1 MPKDVRFGL
10 LLVVALFLHA
20 LTSVVQAHATDMQI
34 IGEDQ
39 QILHP
44 LKGVTYLCTPPD
56 QSLDITAVRQ
66 LDTSEWLNAGSS
78 TPNLGVTSD
87 HCWFHFTVRNLNP
100 LVQNW
105 ILRIDY
111 AMLGE
116 VDVYQLDAGGSIVS
130 HHQAGMDR
138 DFSVRT
144 AEYPTPAFP
153 TTLPSGIDSDF
164 FVRLSSAHSIQL
176 PVTLMSKDA
185 FESQFLNRTLIQG
198 VFFGGMLV
206 MILYNLSLFFSVREK
221 VYLLY
226 VCWSVAITL
235 FLAVY
240 QGYAQRYLWPHSP
253 LVSSHVIHF
262 LLPLLVLLP
271 SLFTLHFLSLQE
283 KAPRLALWLR
293 GLVLTGTVLFLAAP
307 FTSREFLIPI
317 SVIAILV
324 MDFSILLIGLIRS
337 RSGDPDARIF
347 TIAWVCFIVG
357 AASMALNKY
366 GLVPRNVLT
375 ENLLQVGVFVEVV
388 VLSLALAR
396 RINRL
401 KEAHSDSIRDRAIAE
416 MEAFKAGARNQAK
429 SEFLA
434 TMSHEIRTPMNGIMG
449 MTDLLRRTALSQ
461 QQAQYVSTIYQSTQ
475 SLLTVIN
482 DILDYSRIESG
493 KLELDFQDTALESI
507 VDDCARLFALRST
520 EKQVPLYIHIDS
532 RVPDVIR
539 TDPIRLKQIL
549 TNLLSNAFKFTERG
563 SVSLHVTLK
572 QPVNNNNQCVLMIE
586 VVDTG
591 TGLDEGQQAR
601 LFDAVSEVRHSGDQ
615 KGAGLGLVIC
625 KRLTDLLGGDIGVS
639 SSLGRGATF
648 WLALPVKV
656 AGSTVRPVLKNRTAV
671 VISSTPAQLLSLSQ
685 LLSRWGAKTRE
696 FRDAESAMDP
706 ALADQPVDFVIAEH
720 SVMASESL
728 VQRLRDRFHSP
739 TMVLLHP
746 TGTPLSD
753 QLPEDLLL
761 IETPL
766 SCQSLK
772 RSLVTGKDESGY
784 DSMIAEKTV
793 VLDKANRLNVIVAED
808 NAVNQLVIES
818 ILKSLGIQPTLVTNG
833 EQAFQLISEQ
843 PAYWDICFMD
853 CEMPVMDGYQSTTAI
868 REMEAGET
876 SQPHCWIIGLSAHA
890 TGDYVQKAR
899 DAGMD
904 DYLSKPVAQQQ
915 VSEAIKRAQLSR
927 SKDASD

>member
-1 MPKDVRFGL
+1 M
-10 LLVVALFLHA
+10 
-20 LTSVVQAHATDMQI
+20 
-34 IGEDQ
+34 
-39 QILHP
+39 
-44 LKGVTYLCTPPD
+44 
-56 QSLDITAVRQ
+56 
-66 LDTSEWLNAGSS
+66 
-78 TPNLGVTSD
+78 
-87 HCWFHFTVRNLNP
+87 
-100 LVQNW
+100 
-105 ILRIDY
+105 
-111 AMLGE
+111 
-116 VDVYQLDAGGSIVS
+116 
-130 HHQAGMDR
+130 
-138 DFSVRT
+138 
-144 AEYPTPAFP
+144 
-153 TTLPSGIDSDF
+153 
-164 FVRLSSAHSIQL
+164 
-176 PVTLMSKDA
+176 
-185 FESQFLNRTLIQG
+185 
-198 VFFGGMLV
+198 
-206 MILYNLSLFFSVREK
+206 
-221 VYLLY
+221 
-226 VCWSVAITL
+226 
-235 FLAVY
+235 
-240 QGYAQRYLWPHSP
+240 
-253 LVSSHVIHF
+253 
-262 LLPLLVLLP
+262 
-271 SLFTLHFLSLQE
+271 
-283 KAPRLALWLR
+283 
-293 GLVLTGTVLFLAAP
+293 
-307 FTSREFLIPI
+307 
-317 SVIAILV
+317 
-324 MDFSILLIGLIRS
+324 
-337 RSGDPDARIF
+337 
-347 TIAWVCFIVG
+347 
-357 AASMALNKY
+357 
-366 GLVPRNVLT
+366 
-375 ENLLQVGVFVEVV
+375 
-388 VLSLALAR
+388 
-396 RINRL
+396 
-401 KEAHSDSIRDRAIAE
+401 
-416 MEAFKAGARNQAK
+416 
-429 SEFLA
+429 
-434 TMSHEIRTPMNGIMG
+434 
-449 MTDLLRRTALSQ
+449 
-461 QQAQYVSTIYQSTQ
+461 
-475 SLLTVIN
+475 IN

-772 RSLVTGKDESGY
+772 RSLVP
-784 DSMIAEKTV
+784 
-793 VLDKANRLNVIVAED
+793 
-808 NAVNQLVIES
+808 
-818 ILKSLGIQPTLVTNG
+818 SL
-833 EQAFQLISEQ
+833 
-843 PAYWDICFMD
+843 
-853 CEMPVMDGYQSTTAI
+853 
-868 REMEAGET
+868 
-876 SQPHCWIIGLSAHA
+876 
-890 TGDYVQKAR
+890 
-899 DAGMD
+899 
-904 DYLSKPVAQQQ
+904 
-915 VSEAIKRAQLSR
+915 
-927 SKDASD
+927 

>member
-1 MPKDVRFGL
+1 MSKDVRFGFV
-10 LLVVALFLHA
+10 LLVAFCLQFLVPVGHA
-20 LTSVVQAHATDMQI
+20 HTSDTQI
-34 IGEDQ
+34 IGEQQ
-39 QILHP
+39 QILQ
-44 LKGVTYLCTPPD
+44 LREGIKYFCTPADQTPD
-56 QSLDITAVRQ
+56 INAVRKMP
-66 LDTSEWLNAGSS
+66 LDDWNSAPEG
-78 TPNLGVTSD
+78 TPNLGFTGER
-87 HCWFHFTVRNLNP
+87 CWFHVTVRNLNP
-100 LVQNW
+100 LFSEW
-105 ILRIDY
+105 FLAIDY
-111 AMLGE
+111 AMLGTL
-116 VDVYQLDAGGSIVS
+116 DVFQMDAGGNIAS
-130 HHQAGMDR
+130 HYQAGMDR
-138 DFSVRT
+138 DFSVRSG
-144 AEYPTPAFP
+144 EYPVPSFP
-153 TTLPSGIDSDF
+153 VNLATGIDNDF
-164 FVRLSSAHSIQL
+164 YICVSSVHSIQL
-176 PVTLMSKDA
+176 PLALKTRDEFQSDFFTHTLV
-185 FESQFLNRTLIQG
+185 QG
-198 VFFGGMLV
+198 LFFGGMLV
-206 MILYNLSLFFSVREK
+206 MILYNLSLFFTVREK

-235 FLAVY
+235 YLAIH
-240 QGYAQRYLWPHSP
+240 QGYAHHYFWPHSP
-253 LVSSHVIHF
+253 LISSHILHF
-262 LLPLLVLLP
+262 LLPLLVVLP
-271 SLFTLHFLSLQE
+271 SLFTLNFLSLRE
-283 KAPRLALWLR
+283 KAPRLALWMK
-293 GLVLTGTVLFLAAP
+293 GLVVTGSILFLAAP
-307 FTSREFLIPI
+307 FTSREFLIPV
-317 SVIAILV
+317 SVVAILV
-324 MDFSILLIGLIRS
+324 MDFSILLVGLIRS
-337 RSGDPDARIF
+337 RPGDPDARIF
-347 TIAWVCFIVG
+347 TVAWVCFIIG

-366 GLVPRNVLT
+366 GIVPRNGVT

-388 VLSLALAR
+388 LLSLALAR

-416 MEAFKAGARNQAK
+416 MEAFKAGARNHAK

-434 TMSHEIRTPMNGIMG
+434 TMSHEIRTPMNGVMG
-449 MTDLLRRTALSQ
+449 MTDLLRRTPLTQ

-507 VDDCARLFALRST
+507 VDDCVRLFALRSS

-532 RVPDVIR
+532 RVPDIIR

-572 QPVNNNNQCVLMIE
+572 QPVNSNNQCVLMIE

-591 TGLDEGQQAR
+591 TGLDESQQAT
-601 LFDAVSEVRHSGDQ
+601 LFNAVSEVRHKGDR

-625 KRLTDLLGGDIGVS
+625 KRLSDLLGGDIGVS

-648 WLALPVKV
+648 WLSLPVKV
-656 AGSTVRPVLKNRTAV
+656 AKSSPKPVLKDRTAV
-671 VISSTPAQLLSLSQ
+671 VISGTPAQLLSLSQ

-696 FRDAESAMDP
+696 YRDAESALDP
-706 ALADQPVDFVIAEH
+706 AIAEQPVDFVIAEH
-720 SVMASESL
+720 NVMASSTL
-728 VQRLRDRFHSP
+728 VERLRERFQNP
-739 TMVLLHP
+739 TLVLLHP

-772 RSLVTGKDESGY
+772 RSLVTGKDESAY
-784 DSMIAEKTV
+784 DNALAEQTV
-793 VLDKANRLNVIVAED
+793 ILDSASRLNVIVAED

-818 ILKSLGIQPTLVTNG
+818 ILKSLGVQPTLVTNG
-833 EQAFQLISEQ
+833 KEALELITEQ
-843 PAYWDICFMD
+843 PTYWDICFMD
-853 CEMPVMDGYQSTTAI
+853 CEMPVMDGYQATTAI
-868 REMEAGET
+868 REMEGGQT

-904 DYLSKPVAQQQ
+904 DYLSKPVSQQQ

-927 SKDASD
+927 PSDASA